1 MKRIELLAPVG
12 NFDCLKAAIEAGC
25 NAVYLGGKMFGAR
38 SFAGNFTKEELV
50 EAIKYSHLYGVKVYL
65 TINTIIYENEVDNF
79 LEYVRF
85 AHKNNIDAVIIQDLG
100 MFDLLRKKFPNLELH
115 ASTQVNIHNYEGALL
130 AKKLGFKRV
139 VMARETP
146 VSIIEK
152 IKKEIDIEVEVF
164 VHGALCVSYSGQ
176 CLMSSLI
183 GHRSGN
189 RGTCVQSCRKKYDL
203 YDEKGNKLNK
213 EDYLLS
219 TKDLCTLENLDKI
232 IKTGVDSLK
241 IEGRM
246 KRPEYVYLVSKVYK
260 KAIDNYYATGRLKI
274 DEKDMLNLKKMFNR
288 KFTKGFIL
296 GEKNDAFTFSK
307 RPNHK
312 GITIGEIISKV
323 KNNLKIK
330 LTKDVNVHDGLRI
343 LDTKEDKGL
352 IINKMFV
359 DGKEVS
365 CAKKG
370 DVITVKYDKYV
381 EVGSKVL
388 LTTDY
393 NLVSEINKCLNK
405 LSRKVGIDIKV
416 VAKKDYPLQITV
428 SDGVNEVIEM
438 SHNKIEQAIKMPVL
452 KETIIKQMC
461 KTGDTVYK
469 VNNIEVVMDEDIF
482 INLKDINDLR
492 RNILKKLD
500 KKRLYKI
507 PFVENEYYI
516 DVPSFENCKHRS
528 VEVTNKSDYDKI
540 KNKVDKI
547 YVTNEKLLEKEDVLK
562 LPRIINEYKKYENT
576 VLVGEFGSLLVY
588 KNFMT
593 DFSFNVVNSYAV
605 AFFHEMGS
613 KCVTLSY
620 ELTVKQIEN
629 IVSAYEKRYKKLPN
643 LEVIIDSFPEAMV
656 SKFDLNKRYN
666 IKIGYLK
673 DEFNNK
679 YKIVSNKD
687 FMTIYNFEK
696 IIINEEELSDKK
708 INSTRTIL

>member
-25 NAVYLGGKMFGAR
+25 DAVYLGGKMFGAR

-130 AKKLGFKRV
+130 AKKLGFKRI

-146 VSIIEK
+146 VSVIEK

-232 IKTGVDSLK
+232 IKTGANSLK

-246 KRPEYVYLVSKVYK
+246 KRPEYVYLVTKVYK

-288 KFTKGFIL
+288 KFTKGFML
-296 GEKNDAFTFSK
+296 GEKNDDFTFSE

-312 GITIGEIISKV
+312 GITIGEVVSKV

-343 LDTKEDKGL
+343 LDKKEDKGL

-359 DGKEVS
+359 DGKEVNH
-365 CAKKG
+365 AKKG

-393 NLVSEINKCLNK
+393 NLVSEINSSLNK
-405 LSRKVGIDIKV
+405 LSRRVGIDIKV
-416 VAKKDYPLQITV
+416 VAKKSKPLQITV